1 MGAPVRAARARD
13 RADERRAAAGELGLL
28 YPRYLY
34 GVLPA
39 AGVAIGAA
47 LGRAALPYA
56 ATVTVSLLVLWAH
69 LGTVTPFT
77 P

>member
-1 MGAPVRAARARD
+1 MTA
-13 RADERRAAAGELGLL
+13 GLL
-28 YPRYLY
+28 IGDWDFFYPRYLY

-56 ATVTVSLLVLWAH
+56 AALTVLLLALWAH
-69 LGTVTPFT
+69 LGAVTPFT
-77 P
+77 A

>member
-1 MGAPVRAARARD
+1 MSA
-13 RADERRAAAGELGLL
+13 GLL
-28 YPRYLY
+28 LGNWDFFYPRYLY

-39 AGVAIGAA
+39 AGIAIGAA
-47 LGRAALPYA
+47 LGRVALPYA
-56 ATVTVSLLVLWAH
+56 ATVTAPCWCSWAH

>member
-1 MGAPVRAARARD
+1 MSA
-13 RADERRAAAGELGLL
+13 GLL
-28 YPRYLY
+28 LGNWDFFYPRYLY

-39 AGVAIGAA
+39 AGIAIGAA

-56 ATVTVSLLVLWAH
+56 ATATLFLLALWAH
-69 LGTVTPFT
+69 LATVTPFT